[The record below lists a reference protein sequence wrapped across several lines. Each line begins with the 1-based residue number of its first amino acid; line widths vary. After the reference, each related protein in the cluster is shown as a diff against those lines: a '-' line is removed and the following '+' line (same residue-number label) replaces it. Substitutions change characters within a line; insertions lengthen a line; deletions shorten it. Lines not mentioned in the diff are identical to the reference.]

1 MKKLE
6 IKAKKLRQDTF
17 KLFISKGEAHLGGSF
32 SMIEAFTEVISSQED
47 LFGSL
52 LFRTT
57 SGMAIAFPKEF
68 EGVIRPIIDVFTEPD
83 QRLLDLKRIGQ
94 TDLNLEEKLSEKMK
108 LQLKLWR

>member
-1 MKKLE
+1 
-6 IKAKKLRQDTF
+6 
-17 KLFISKGEAHLGGSF
+17 
-32 SMIEAFTEVISSQED
+32 MIEAFTEVISSQED

-68 EGVIRPIIDVFTEPD
+68 EVIRPIIDVFTEPD

-94 TDLNLEEKLSEKMK
+94 TDLNLEAKLSEKMK
-108 LQLKLWR
+108 LQQIMAVIA